1 MVGFADLFAGIGGF
15 HQAVTNLGGEVV
27 FASEWD
33 KHARVTY
40 EANHG
45 DSVLFSL
52 GQFAGDI
59 TKVEPASIPDFQ
71 VLLGGFPCQPF
82 SVAGKR
88 RGFEDT
94 RGTMFFA
101 IEQILSVKRP
111 VAFVLENVRGLLSHD
126 GGATLRVLET
136 VIDRLGYDL
145 FFKVLKANDYGV
157 PQNRPRLFLVGF
169 DRSRVDSSG
178 FVFPEPVPLVLSLS
192 EILGGRVTTPGGL
205 ERTVGFTLRVGG
217 RGPGV
222 NDKRNWDSYIVD
234 GVEKRLSLDEARQLQ
249 GFPEGFLFPV
259 SETQAFK
266 QLGNSVAVPVV
277 EAVLKEV
284 VKVLADNKI
293 V

>member
-1 MVGFADLFAGIGGF
+1 
-15 HQAVTNLGGEVV
+15 
-27 FASEWD
+27 
-33 KHARVTY
+33 
-40 EANHG
+40 
-45 DSVLFSL
+45 
-52 GQFAGDI
+52 
-59 TKVEPASIPDFQ
+59 
-71 VLLGGFPCQPF
+71 
-82 SVAGKR
+82 
-88 RGFEDT
+88 
-94 RGTMFFA
+94 MFFA

-217 RGPGV
+217 RGSGV